1 MDKDLT
7 YYLSLEYPFI
17 VRPLPKEEGGGYVVE
32 FPDLPN
38 CIGTGD
44 TIEEAIKMAQDAKK
58 CWIEAS
64 LEEGLPVPEPS
75 QPKDELGEYSGR
87 FPLRMPKSLHKMI
100 IENAKKEGVSANQY
114 LIHLISLGIGK
125 SMKG

>member
-1 MDKDLT
+1 MKDLS
-7 YYLSLEYPFI
+7 YYLNLDYPFI
-17 VRPLPKEEGGGYVVE
+17 VKPLPQEEGGGYVVE
-32 FPDLPN
+32 YPDLPN

-44 TIEEAIKMAQDAKK
+44 TIEEAISMAMDARK

-75 QPKDELGEYSGR
+75 IQRDPLAEYSGR

-100 IENAKKEGVSANQY
+100 LENAKKEGVSANQY
-114 LIHLISLGIGK
+114 LIHLISLSIGK
-125 SMKG
+125 TAKG